1 MNESI
6 REQLSAMAD
15 GEIQSE
21 STRFLLKRLDS
32 DDEFRGLW
40 ERYHLIRD
48 CLRRQD
54 HVMAP
59 SDFCQRVSRHLEI
72 GAVDDSAT
80 EFRHVAESSGS
91 RRRLLWRSLAGGAIA
106 AGVAVVSLF
115 SVRDGSDAEL
125 VMPTAAVAN
134 LSQVAAITSRDLIP
148 PWKEQTV
155 ARTDRFLLVQTPLA
169 SELDRYFVR
178 HGEAA
183 GGVGALGLLP
193 AVRAV
198 SEPVAGGVAATDPAG
213 P

>member
-21 STRFLLKRLDS
+21 STRFLLKRLDR
-32 DDEFRGLW
+32 DTEFRGLW

-54 HVMAP
+54 HVLAP
-59 SDFCQRVSRHLEI
+59 SDFCQRVSQQIESDL
-72 GAVDDSAT
+72 GAETAAHSRPQA
-80 EFRHVAESSGS
+80 GS
-91 RRRLLWRSLAGGAIA
+91 VNPRRQLLWRSLAGGAIA

-115 SVRDGSDAEL
+115 SVRAGVDAGL
-125 VMPTAAVAN
+125 PQPNAAVAN

-148 PWKEQTV
+148 PWKEQSV

-169 SELDRYFVR
+169 SELDRYFMR

-183 GGVGALGLLP
+183 GGVGALGMLP

-198 SEPVAGGVAATDPAG
+198 SEPVRAATADTAQTG
-213 P
+213 K